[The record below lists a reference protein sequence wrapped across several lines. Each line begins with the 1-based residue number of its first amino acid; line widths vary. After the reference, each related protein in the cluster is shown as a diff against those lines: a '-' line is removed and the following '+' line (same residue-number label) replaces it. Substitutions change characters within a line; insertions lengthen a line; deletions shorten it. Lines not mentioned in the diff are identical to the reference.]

1 MRRPTCLMTTSSQP
15 SAKYTQM
22 PHWRSPGAIV
32 YT

>member
-1 MRRPTCLMTTSSQP
+1 MTTSSQP